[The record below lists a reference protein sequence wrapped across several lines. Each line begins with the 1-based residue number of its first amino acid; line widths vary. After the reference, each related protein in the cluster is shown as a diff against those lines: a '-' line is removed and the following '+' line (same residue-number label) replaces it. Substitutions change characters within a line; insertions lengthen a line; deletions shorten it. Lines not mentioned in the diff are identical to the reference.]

1 MVLTSA
7 TKAVLVQLLCRVRL
21 FATPWTAAHQASLP
35 FTISWSLLK
44 PMSIESMMPS
54 KHLILSQPLLLLP
67 SVFPSLRVFC
77 NELALHIKKM
87 WSKYCNFSK
96 ALPTQI
102 LNSTTGIL

>member
-7 TKAVLVQLLCRVRL
+7 TKAVLVQLLCSVRL

-77 NELALHIKKM
+77 NELALHIK